1 MGTPLEA
8 QWSRLCASKA
18 RGLGS
23 SPGWETKIPYGV
35 RRGQKKK
42 RKSTMLTSCQSKG
55 NKEIIHVHGVG
66 TQHPAQRVQEPSDD
80 GCPAA
85 PTGVNEQADE
95 RPCHRH

>member
-42 RKSTMLTSCQSKG
+42 
-55 NKEIIHVHGVG
+55 KEIHNAYQLPV
-66 TQHPAQRVQEPSDD
+66 QR
-80 GCPAA
+80 
-85 PTGVNEQADE
+85 
-95 RPCHRH
+95 